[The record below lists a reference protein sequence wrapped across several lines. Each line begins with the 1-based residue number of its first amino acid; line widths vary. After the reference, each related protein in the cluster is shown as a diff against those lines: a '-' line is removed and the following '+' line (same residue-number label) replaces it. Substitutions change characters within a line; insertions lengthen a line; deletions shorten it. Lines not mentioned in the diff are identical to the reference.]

1 MSKIRQVDSVTEDHI
16 PDLSD
21 IFITG
26 GTRLSDVAKDYHLI
40 FASLPMRQLGSTFIN
55 ILGAFGAEQNEKLVV
70 RRVMFAKP
78 LVTSTELGDLNKM
91 LLAVP
96 KEYAAKI
103 DEYLDTV
110 AVTDE
115 QRSSLT
121 RFHVSR
127 MTLESDVVVS
137 AINLTIGDKAFQ
149 VVPDDGHLTVLEYTE
164 KAKDDDSFL
173 VALRHNYEDPY
184 LFAELKLDE
193 NYFSQS
199 NE

>member
-16 PDLSD
+16 PELSD

-26 GTRLSDVAKDYHLI
+26 GTKLSDVAKDYHLI
-40 FASLPMRQLGSTFIN
+40 FASIPMRRLGSTFIN

-78 LVTSTELGDLNKM
+78 FVVSDELGDLNKM

-96 KEYAAKI
+96 KEYATKI

-115 QRSSLT
+115 ARSSLT

-127 MTLESDVVVS
+127 MAFEADTVVS
-137 AINLTIGDKAFQ
+137 AINLTVGNTAYQ
-149 VVPDDGHLTVLEYTE
+149 VVPRDGHLEILVYTE
-164 KAKDDDSFL
+164 KANDDSFL

-184 LFAELKLDE
+184 LFADLNLNED
-193 NYFSQS
+193 YFSQS